1 LDEIGRRQPGQGHST
16 IYEVAQHASVSVAT
30 VSRLLNGSGYVGAK
44 SRERIRAAIADL
56 GYEPNM
62 LARSLVTKQS
72 GMLALLLTDIEN
84 PFSAQIARGV
94 QDVAQAAG
102 YVPIICNIND
112 DARSEMETV
121 RLLRRRRIDGII
133 LTPSQGEWQQEVT
146 QGLYDLC
153 ERGLAVVCIGR
164 HLVHPRA
171 DEVSTDTT
179 HGAMAAVAHL
189 TALGHRRVGIISGRI
204 GRGVA
209 LGRLTGY
216 RAGLAAAGIAEDAA
230 LIREG
235 DLDEESGR
243 REARALLDLADPSTA
258 IFCIND
264 RMAFGALAAL
274 VELGLRAPED
284 VSLVGFDDVPLAA
297 LVAPPLTTV
306 RQPTYDLGRRAAEF
320 LLARIAQPDSPRRK
334 EVLPCALV
342 ARRSSGPVSAKLARV
357 YLASL
362 ASLAPASDA

>member
-1 LDEIGRRQPGQGHST
+1 MDEGDRQRPGQNHST
-16 IYEVAQHASVSVAT
+16 IYEVARHAGVSVAT
-30 VSRLLNGSGYVGAK
+30 VSRLLNGSGYVGAM
-44 SRERIRAAIADL
+44 SRERIQAAVAEL

-62 LARSLVTKQS
+62 LARSLVTKRS

-94 QDVAQAAG
+94 QDVVQAAG
-102 YVPIICNIND
+102 YVPIICNITD
-112 DARSEMETV
+112 DARSEIETV

-133 LTPSQGEWQQEVT
+133 LTPSQGEWHQEVT
-146 QGLYDLC
+146 RGLYELC
-153 ERGLAVVCIGR
+153 ERGLAMVCIGR

-189 TALGHRRVGIISGRI
+189 TALGHRRVGFIGGRI
-204 GRGVA
+204 SRGVA

-216 RAGLAAAGIAEDAA
+216 RAGLAAAGIAVDPA

-243 REARALLDLADPSTA
+243 RETHVLLEGARSPTA
-258 IFCIND
+258 IFCVND

-274 VELGLRAPED
+274 STLGLRAPED
-284 VSLVGFDDVPLAA
+284 VSVVGFDDIPLAA
-297 LVAPPLTTV
+297 LVNPPLTTV
-306 RQPTYDLGRRAAEF
+306 RQPTHDL
-320 LLARIAQPDSPRRK
+320 
-334 EVLPCALV
+334 
-342 ARRSSGPVSAKLARV
+342 
-357 YLASL
+357 
-362 ASLAPASDA
+362 

>member
-1 LDEIGRRQPGQGHST
+1 MGEIGGRRPGQNHST
-16 IYEVAQHASVSVAT
+16 IYEVARHAGVSVAT
-30 VSRLLNGSGYVGAK
+30 VSRLLNGSGYVGTI
-44 SRERIRAAIADL
+44 SRARIQAAVAEL

-62 LARSLVTKQS
+62 LARSLVTKRS

-102 YVPIICNIND
+102 CVPIICNIND
-112 DARSEMETV
+112 DARTEMETV
-121 RLLRRRRIDGII
+121 RLLHRRRIDGII

-153 ERGLAVVCIGR
+153 ERGLIMVCIGR

-189 TALGHRRVGIISGRI
+189 TSLGHRRIGFIGGHS

-209 LGRLTGY
+209 RGRLTGF

-230 LIREG
+230 LVREG

-243 REARALLDLADPSTA
+243 REARALLEQADPPTA
-258 IFCIND
+258 IFCVND
-264 RMAFGALAAL
+264 RTALGALAAL
-274 VELGLRAPED
+274 AELGLRVPED
-284 VSLVGFDDVPLAA
+284 ISVVGFDDIPLAA
-297 LVAPPLTTV
+297 LVRPPLTTV
-306 RQPTYDLGRRAAEF
+306 RQPTHDLGRRAAEF

-342 ARRSSGPVSAKLARV
+342 ARRSSGPVPAKLARV

>member
-1 LDEIGRRQPGQGHST
+1 LDEIGRRLPGQGHST
-16 IYEVAQHASVSVAT
+16 IYEVAQRASVSVAT

-44 SRERIRAAIADL
+44 SRERIQAAVAEL

-72 GMLALLLTDIEN
+72 GMLALLLTDIAN

-133 LTPSQGEWQQEVT
+133 LTPSQGEWQREVT

-153 ERGLAVVCIGR
+153 ERGLAMVCIGR
-164 HLVHPRA
+164 HLVHPHA

-189 TALGHRRVGIISGRI
+189 TALGHRRIGFIGGPIS
-204 GRGVA
+204 RGVA
-209 LGRLTGY
+209 LGRLAGY
-216 RAGLAAAGIAEDAA
+216 RAGLAAAGIMEDAA

-235 DLDEESGR
+235 DLDEASGR
-243 REARALLDLADPSTA
+243 SEALALLEGGEPPSA
-258 IFCIND
+258 IFCVND
-264 RMAFGALAAL
+264 RMAFGALAVL
-274 VELGLRAPED
+274 GELGLHAPED
-284 VSLVGFDDVPLAA
+284 VSVVGFDDVPLAA
-297 LVAPPLTTV
+297 LVSPPLTTV
-306 RQPTYDLGRRAAEF
+306 RQPTHDLGRRAAEF
-320 LLARIAQPDSPRRK
+320 LLARIAEPGRPRRK
-334 EVLPCALV
+334 EVLPCMLV
-342 ARRSSGPVSAKLARV
+342 ERYSSGPARTLA
-357 YLASL
+357 
-362 ASLAPASDA
+362 APAHQHLQASPVT